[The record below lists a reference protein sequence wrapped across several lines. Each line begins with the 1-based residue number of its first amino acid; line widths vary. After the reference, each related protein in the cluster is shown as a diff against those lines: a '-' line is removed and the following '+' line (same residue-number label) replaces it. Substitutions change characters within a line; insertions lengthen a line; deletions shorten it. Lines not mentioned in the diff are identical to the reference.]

1 MENKFWIHNCK
12 NGIGETAT
20 LKGESCN
27 YCDVTE
33 IDIELEDMDKDYLHD
48 PEQI

>member
-20 LKGESCN
+20 LKGEPCN

-33 IDIELEDMDKDYLHD
+33 NDIEIEDMDKDYLYN
-48 PEQI
+48 PEKI

>member
-33 IDIELEDMDKDYLHD
+33 KDIELEDIDYLHD

>member
-33 IDIELEDMDKDYLHD
+33 KDIELEDMDNVYLYD
-48 PEQI
+48 PEKI

>member
-12 NGIGETAT
+12 NRIGETAT

-33 IDIELEDMDKDYLHD
+33 KDIELEDMDKDYLHD

>member
-12 NGIGETAT
+12 NSIGETAT
-20 LKGESCN
+20 LKGEPCN

-33 IDIELEDMDKDYLHD
+33 EGIENEEMYKDCLYN
-48 PEQI
+48 PEI

>member
-33 IDIELEDMDKDYLHD
+33 KDIELEDKDKDYLYD

>member
-33 IDIELEDMDKDYLHD
+33 KDIELEDMDKDYLRD